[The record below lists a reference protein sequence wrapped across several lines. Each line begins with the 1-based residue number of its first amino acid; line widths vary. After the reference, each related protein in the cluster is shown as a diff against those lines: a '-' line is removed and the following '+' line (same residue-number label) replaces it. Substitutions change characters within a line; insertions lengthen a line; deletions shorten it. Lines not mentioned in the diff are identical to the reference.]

1 MLDIKFIIDNPE
13 LVKEGLAKKG
23 YTPEQIDIDALIAL
37 HKDVNKLKTSTQAL
51 AEEKNRLSNSIKS
64 ASADERPAI
73 IAKSREIG
81 EELKKEQEQLTE
93 EQQKYDSIMWRM
105 PNLPSPESP
114 VAPDESAMSS
124 SKKSANRQNLISRP
138 KTM

>member
-81 EELKKEQEQLTE
+81 EELKKEQEQIK
-93 EQQKYDSIMWRM
+93 EQKEYRKTDQYVEDVAREKFGLVYDNEIVFKA
-105 PNLPSPESP
+105 E
-114 VAPDESAMSS
+114 
-124 SKKSANRQNLISRP
+124 
-138 KTM
+138 

>member
-105 PNLPSPESP
+105 PNLPSP
-114 VAPDESAMSS
+114 AMSS

>member
-51 AEEKNRLSNSIKS
+51 AEEKKPPEQFHQIR
-64 ASADERPAI
+64 
-73 IAKSREIG
+73 IG
-81 EELKKEQEQLTE
+81 
-93 EQQKYDSIMWRM
+93 
-105 PNLPSPESP
+105 
-114 VAPDESAMSS
+114 
-124 SKKSANRQNLISRP
+124 
-138 KTM
+138 

>member
-81 EELKKEQEQLTE
+81 EELKK
-93 EQQKYDSIMWRM
+93 
-105 PNLPSPESP
+105 
-114 VAPDESAMSS
+114 
-124 SKKSANRQNLISRP
+124 NRNS
-138 KTM
+138 

>member
-64 ASADERPAI
+64 PPLSPRVG
-73 IAKSREIG
+73 KSV
-81 EELKKEQEQLTE
+81 K
-93 EQQKYDSIMWRM
+93 
-105 PNLPSPESP
+105 N
-114 VAPDESAMSS
+114 
-124 SKKSANRQNLISRP
+124 
-138 KTM
+138 